1 MRPSAIVPQR
11 LVPGDGLYPGILLAR
26 LGEAAPASLDAVGPL
41 TYLANPKTALF
52 CSARSPGT
60 VILPAYDTARRLR
73 DTGRTV
79 ISGFHSP
86 IEKECLEILLRGTQP
101 VIICPARAAGTI
113 RVPAGCRGAFD
124 AGRILFL
131 FPFAEEPRRVTRD
144 SAIRRNTVVA
154 ALADE
159 AFVPHVSE
167 GGETA
172 RILDALKGWNV
183 PILSHL
189 TGAPDQRK
197 EIG

>member
-11 LVPGDGLYPGILLAR
+11 LVPGDGLYPEILLAR

-41 TYLANPKTALF
+41 TFLANRKTALF
-52 CSARSPGT
+52 CSAKSPGD

-73 DTGRTV
+73 DTGGTV

-86 IEKECLEILLRGTQP
+86 IERECLEILLRGTQP
-101 VIICPARAAGTI
+101 VIICPARAAGTMRI
-113 RVPAGCRGAFD
+113 PSGRRGAFD
-124 AGRILFL
+124 AGRVLFL
-131 FPFAEEPRRVTRD
+131 FPFAKEPRRVTRD
-144 SAIRRNTVVA
+144 SAIRRNSIVA

-183 PILSHL
+183 PIRSHL
-189 TGAPDQRK
+189 TGASDQR
-197 EIG
+197 EETG